1 MSSCCGTPEP
11 PKKSSCG
18 CESEPV
24 KESSCCDEQE
34 SEPVKASSCCSEQK
48 LEPAKESS
56 CCGGAEPV
64 VIASSCCGT
73 PEPVEMSS
81 CCSGETGK
89 KKRLDLLLWS
99 TITLVSIAY
108 IFDLFFAETT
118 LTSVPAVAL
127 MTGSVHVLM
136 NSMWIGLAIGML
148 FVGLLGRVPRE
159 FVTSLL
165 GEGGSFSGILRATF
179 AGLFLD
185 LCSHGILLVGMRL
198 YQRGAS
204 LGQVMAF
211 LIASPWNSLSLTVIL
226 IALIGWQWTLLFIV
240 FSMVIGIISGLIFE
254 SLVKNKT
261 LPANPNSI
269 ELKDFK
275 PWPEAKLRL
284 KQTRFDFSWFT
295 SMLWEGI
302 KDSRMIVRWLLLGVL
317 LAAAIRTFVPI
328 DSFQTYFGATLA
340 GLGMTLIVA
349 TILEICSEGS
359 TPIAADLV
367 TRAQAPGNGFAF
379 LMTGVATDYTEIMS
393 LRETTGSWKI
403 ALFLPL
409 ITVPQVVLLSWIMNI
424 VGT

>member
-11 PKKSSCG
+11 PKP
-18 CESEPV
+18 SEQA
-24 KESSCCDEQE
+24 SCCDGEQ
-34 SEPVKASSCCSEQK
+34 
-48 LEPAKESS
+48 
-56 CCGGAEPV
+56 
-64 VIASSCCGT
+64 T
-73 PEPVEMSS
+73 
-81 CCSGETGK
+81 K
-89 KKRLDLLLWS
+89 KSRPDLLLWS
-99 TITLVSIAY
+99 TVTLVTSGY
-108 IFDLFFAETT
+108 FLHVFFADELFSTI
-118 LTSVPAVAL
+118 PALGTMSEAIRF
-127 MTGSVHVLM
+127 LM

-165 GEGGSFSGILRATF
+165 GKGDSFSGIARATV
-179 AGLFLD
+179 AGVFLD
-185 LCSHGILLVGMRL
+185 LCSHGILLVAMRL

-240 FSMVIGIISGLIFE
+240 CSMFIGIVSGLIFE
-254 SLVKNKT
+254 RLVRNQT
-261 LPANPNSI
+261 LPANPNTI
-269 ELKDFK
+269 ELNDFK
-275 PWPEAKLRL
+275 FWPEAKKGL
-284 KQTRFDFSWFT
+284 KASKFDVQWWLT
-295 SMLWEGI
+295 MLWEGLR
-302 KDSRMIVRWLLLGVL
+302 DSRMLVRWLLLGVL

-340 GLGMTLIVA
+340 GLGLTLIVA

-379 LMTGVATDYTEIMS
+379 LMTGVSTDYTEIMS
-393 LRETTGSWKI
+393 LKETTGSWKI

-409 ITVPQVVLLSWIMNI
+409 VTVPQVVLLSWIMNLI
-424 VGT
+424 GA